1 MSDTVVALGG
11 NAILES
17 GEGTVADQRARIRE
31 TRDAL
36 APLVERGHDLTLTH
50 GNGPQVGHRLLA
62 EEAAEG
68 DPEPLDVLVAETQA
82 QVGYL
87 LAGEFGDALG
97 GRPTAVVT
105 RVRVDPDDSAF
116 ENPQKPVGP
125 YYSAEEAAAKPF
137 ETTAV
142 HRSSGSA
149 DGRDDA
155 AGGATAH
162 RRVVPS
168 PEPEELLEADRIRR
182 LADDDGGPVICGGG
196 GGVPVV
202 PADGGDG
209 GDGGDSDDG
218 GTAPDAGAYD
228 GVAAVVDKDRTSRL
242 VAEAVGAD
250 TLLFLTD
257 VDAAYLDYGTPDQR
271 RLAEATPAEV
281 REHAADDQF
290 PAGSMGPKIDACA
303 TFAGE
308 TGGEALIAAP
318 DRLAEAL
325 DGDSGTRIVPE

>member
-36 APLVERGHDLTLTH
+36 APLVARGRDLTLTH

-68 DPEPLDVLVAETQA
+68 EPEPLDVLVAETQA

-97 GRPTAVVT
+97 GRPTALVT
-105 RVRVDPDDSAF
+105 RVRVDPDDPAF

-125 YYSAEEAAAKPF
+125 YYSPEEAAAKPF

-142 HRSSGSA
+142 HRSSDSA

-168 PEPEELLEADRIRR
+168 PEPEKLLEADRIRR
-182 LADDDGGPVICGGG
+182 LVDDDGGPVICGGG

-202 PADGGDG
+202 PADSPGV
-209 GDGGDSDDG
+209 
-218 GTAPDAGAYD
+218 YD
-228 GVAAVVDKDRTSRL
+228 GVAAVVDKDHTSRL
-242 VAEAVGAD
+242 VAEAVDAD

-281 REHAADDQF
+281 REHAADGQF
-290 PAGSMGPKIDACA
+290 PAGSMGPKMDACA
-303 TFAGE
+303 RFVAE
-308 TGGEALIAAP
+308 TGGEALITAP
-318 DRLAEAL
+318 DRLPAAL
-325 DGDSGTRIVPE
+325 DGEAGTRIVPDTESQSG